1 MEIDINVYNLV
12 NILLQVILWSLI
24 ISAPAIILTIE
35 MYAYEKYLKWKNTEV
50 QDKEK
55 IIVGKAKQITKA
67 DEQLERQSNEIKKS
81 NLEIE
86 LLERRKKAYKK
97 ELGLEVEEK
106 KEDDES
112 KPIDLESMTIIE
124 LKDIAKNKGLKM
136 YSKKNK
142 KQLIKLLNPM
152 VISGDEK

>member
-1 MEIDINVYNLV
+1 
-12 NILLQVILWSLI
+12 
-24 ISAPAIILTIE
+24 
-35 MYAYEKYLKWKNTEV
+35 
-50 QDKEK
+50 
-55 IIVGKAKQITKA
+55 
-67 DEQLERQSNEIKKS
+67 
-81 NLEIE
+81 
-86 LLERRKKAYKK
+86 
-97 ELGLEVEEK
+97 LEVEEK